1 MKTEKRRKRLM
12 ILAAVMLLIAAAVA
26 GQYYLHHYTVVNG
39 RIFNRSLETLD
50 LSGAPLSNYRQITRF
65 YNLKSLDLRNTGITI
80 EAYSALRQAL
90 PECEILWE
98 VPFQGSYL
106 HPDTTSIAISSL
118 TDADLEA
125 LRFLPGL
132 SDVDASG
139 CQDYPQLL
147 SLQQLYPDC
156 RISYSVSVD
165 GSARSADADTLE
177 IAHLDPAELE
187 NALPYLPKVQTIILT
202 GALPDTAAVSRFQ
215 ADFPSISLFC
225 RMGQQDIRLDPEAS
239 RIDLSELS
247 LTFDQAQFL
256 LACHP
261 NLTEAEMLG
270 CDLTPEEMF
279 RLCDMFPHC
288 FILWEIPF
296 ANQLIRTD
304 SVLLDISGY
313 RVSGA
318 EEVEALLPY
327 LPRLEKVV
335 MSECGLDSRQ
345 MDALNKRY
353 ADIRFVWTVH
363 IGFVSLRTDAIF
375 FAPVVTG
382 YKVSQ
387 EQTHDLMYCTDLI
400 AIDVGHMELT
410 SCEWLA
416 YMPNLQYLILAD
428 TDISDISPLA
438 NHEKLVFLE
447 IFLTKVQ
454 DYSPLLTCTALEDL
468 NLCYT
473 RGAVDPLLQM
483 TWLKRLWWN
492 ESGETQTLLR
502 EHLPNTEVRFI
513 SLSSTGDGWRSGDRY
528 KEQRDILGMPY
539 LVG

>member
-1 MKTEKRRKRLM
+1 MKTEKCRKRLM
-12 ILAAVMLLIAAAVA
+12 IFAAVMLLIAAAAA
-26 GQYYLHHYTVVNG
+26 GQYGLRHYTVVNG

-50 LSGAPLSNYRQITRF
+50 LSGAPLSNYRQITGF
-65 YNLKSLDLRNTGITI
+65 YNLKSLDLRNSGITV
-80 EAYSALRQAL
+80 EAYSELRQAL

-106 HPDTTSIAISSL
+106 DPDTTSIAISSL

-125 LRFLPGL
+125 LRFLPNL

-156 RISYSVSVD
+156 RISYSVPVD

-202 GALPDTAAVSRFQ
+202 GPLPDTAAVSRFQ
-215 ADFPSISLFC
+215 SDFPSIALFC
-225 RMGQQDIRLDPEAS
+225 RMGQRDIRLDPEAA
-239 RIDLSELS
+239 RIDLRELP
-247 LTFDQAQFL
+247 LTVDQAQFL

-261 NLTEAEMLG
+261 KLTEAEMLG
-270 CDLTPEEMF
+270 CDLTSEEMF

-304 SVLLDISGY
+304 SELLDISGY

-473 RGAVDPLLQM
+473 RGDVDPLLQM

-502 EHLPNTEVRFI
+502 EHLPNTEVHFI

>member
-1 MKTEKRRKRLM
+1 MKTEKCRKRLM
-12 ILAAVMLLIAAAVA
+12 IFAAVMLLIAAAAA
-26 GQYYLHHYTVVNG
+26 GQYGLRHYTVVNG

-65 YNLKSLDLRNTGITI
+65 YNLKFLDLRNTGITV
-80 EAYSALRQAL
+80 EAYSELRQAL

-106 HPDTTSIAISSL
+106 DPDTTSIAISSL

-125 LRFLPGL
+125 LRFLPKL

-156 RISYSVSVD
+156 RISYSISVD

-187 NALPYLPKVQTIILT
+187 NALPYLPKVQKIILT
-202 GALPDTAAVSRFQ
+202 GPLPDTAAVSRLQ
-215 ADFPSISLFC
+215 SDFPSIALFC
-225 RMGQQDIRLDPEAS
+225 RVGQQDIRLDPEAA
-239 RIDLSELS
+239 RIDLRELP

-261 NLTEAEMLG
+261 KLTEAEMLG
-270 CDLTPEEMF
+270 CDLTSEEMF

-304 SVLLDISGY
+304 SKLLDISGY
-313 RVSGA
+313 QVSGA

-400 AIDVGHMELT
+400 AIDVGHMDLT

-473 RGAVDPLLQM
+473 RGDVDPLLQM

-502 EHLPNTEVRFI
+502 EHLPNTEVHFI